1 MRELWQNLF
10 DLDGIVELLMA
21 QLLLAITFER
31 QQKIG
36 RLVVEYLCGGVLFG
50 LCNAGLIYCNEMGLV
65 SAEVRF
71 YGYLALICLVAALFA
86 ARNLRGDR
94 RQFVATA
101 LYFSSNAVLVTGLSR
116 VGEVQSKPTVGES
129 LMTYMLL
136 AVVLAVYYLITH
148 RVKTHI
154 SGLYWGIMMSIPV
167 LILGIRQIMY
177 GKLQKFELIAYSGM
191 LILLTLIT
199 YFLLMRL
206 IRELEQQM
214 ALELDNQSLN
224 FQIRQMDNVKIM
236 LESVRK
242 ARHELKNNY
251 FLLESLLQQG
261 KYEELETQLRQVVQL
276 QLDGQEMVSTG
287 NRFIDMLLSQKIGEA
302 QQHQIPIV
310 LDVLLPEQLA
320 INQQMLCSL
329 LFNLLDNAIEASMQV
344 SQPDIFVSMHE
355 KKGYLAIEV
364 RNKIDGSVLTKNPR
378 LRTTKT
384 DARHHGI
391 GMGMIRQVVKRCDGQ
406 MKILEERGYFVV
418 SVFLPDRGD
427 NLAAEH

>member
-1 MRELWQNLF
+1 
-10 DLDGIVELLMA
+10 
-21 QLLLAITFER
+21 
-31 QQKIG
+31 
-36 RLVVEYLCGGVLFG
+36 
-50 LCNAGLIYCNEMGLV
+50 
-65 SAEVRF
+65 
-71 YGYLALICLVAALFA
+71 
-86 ARNLRGDR
+86 
-94 RQFVATA
+94 
-101 LYFSSNAVLVTGLSR
+101 
-116 VGEVQSKPTVGES
+116 
-129 LMTYMLL
+129 
-136 AVVLAVYYLITH
+136 
-148 RVKTHI
+148 
-154 SGLYWGIMMSIPV
+154 MMSIPV

-344 SQPDIFVSMHE
+344 AQPDIFVSMHE